1 MAIHFSVTMVTSF
14 FPTSS
19 RRRTFGSNLGRWCA
33 TPSFLPG
40 LHRTLNEKLERI
52 SREPAWQPRFSPG
65 NSSHPR
71 SCIVASGI
79 VYSHLLDLLDELGLN
94 GSIDV
99 YQVLMPY
106 PLNQEFIPRL
116 KDDYDR
122 VLVIEETYPVI
133 EIQLAHPGA
142 VGKQSGGLPKEGE
155 LTPDLLLRSLSGFL
169 DLEPPV
175 QAEPPAR
182 GQRPSLCPG
191 CPHRAS
197 FWNIKNV
204 LQLDN
209 RQGFVCGDI
218 GCYSMA
224 VLPTGFS
231 SISTM
236 HSMGSGTGVASGFG
250 QLGRF
255 GMDQPVFAVCGDSTF
270 FHAVMPALVNAVH
283 HKSDITLVVLDN
295 SGTAMTGFQPHP
307 GLDKGLAGE
316 PVQTLDIQKICESMG
331 ITVRV
336 ADPFDFEKTQQLLF
350 DLLEIKDGVKVLI
363 MKQACALS
371 PDKKHTKLFEMK
383 VDESSCQGQ
392 DCGCNRLCTRIF
404 RCPGL
409 VWNKESG
416 TSNIDEAI
424 CVGCG
429 ICADICPVGAISK
442 KEAA

>member
-1 MAIHFSVTMVTSF
+1 MAKV
-14 FPTSS
+14 
-19 RRRTFGSNLGRWCA
+19 
-33 TPSFLPG
+33 
-40 LHRTLNEKLERI
+40 
-52 SREPAWQPRFSPG
+52 
-65 NSSHPR
+65 
-71 SCIVASGI
+71 
-79 VYSHLLDLLDELGLN
+79 LGLE
-94 GSIDV
+94 
-99 YQVLMPY
+99 YQGASAAY
-106 PLNQEFIPRL
+106 TEKAAPLAFF
-116 KDDYDR
+116 
-122 VLVIEETYPVI
+122 
-133 EIQLAHPGA
+133 GA
-142 VGKQSGGLPKEGE
+142 PNRD
-155 LTPDLLLRSLSGFL
+155 LTF
-169 DLEPPV
+169 
-175 QAEPPAR
+175 
-182 GQRPSLCPG
+182 CPG

-231 SISTM
+231 SVSTM
-236 HSMGSGTGVASGFG
+236 HAMGSGTGVASGFG

-307 GLDKGLAGE
+307 GLEKGLVGD

-371 PDKKHTKLFEMK
+371 PQKKGKKMFEVT
-383 VDESSCQGQ
+383 VD
-392 DCGCNRLCTRIF
+392 DTL
-404 RCPGL
+404 L
-409 VWNKESG
+409 VG
-416 TSNIDEAI
+416 M
-424 CVGCG
+424 VHG
-429 ICADICPVGAISK
+429 IAHCSK
-442 KEAA
+442 